1 MDSSSPEY
9 QKKYYLDHRET
20 ILKQARERY
29 LKYKADGTIEKKKQR
44 TLELQ
49 RIRFHNP
56 VVREKHRIA
65 CIKSKEKKSHSSNLV
80 SLANI
85 KVGEFDLSFD

>member
-20 ILKQARERY
+20 ILKQARQRY

-56 VVREKHRIA
+56 VVREKHRLA
-65 CIKSKEKKSHSSNLV
+65 CIKSKEKKTHPEK
-80 SLANI
+80 LADI
-85 KVGEFDLSFD
+85 KTGSFDIFFD